1 MVLFSDF
8 GCVYEFLNN
17 FFGVG
22 ILDVRKFL
30 VGSYKFIV
38 DDIEVFWYSGKFL
51 VIIVYFVSIRYNFSV
66 FLLIC

>member
-38 DDIEVFWYSGKFL
+38 DDIEVF
-51 VIIVYFVSIRYNFSV
+51 
-66 FLLIC
+66 